1 MPILNAKRMRDYPR
15 LMLFST
21 WLIIGLN
28 LLFHQGW
35 IGAFGQV
42 LAGDF
47 IMFYSTGSI
56 YRSNPF
62 QIYDYQTQNQT
73 QQALVAPTVLPGYN
87 PYMNPPFVAPF
98 YSIFTFVSLHW
109 ALLIWT
115 ILAILSV
122 ILSVNLLLRIV
133 PNNITLPELS
143 FGQLVIIVLS
153 FFPFIEGL
161 IAGQNHWLTLL
172 LTTGII
178 FFMFKE
184 KWYLSGIL
192 AGLLIYKPQFVLGLI
207 IIWFIWGK
215 FKALISFAIIAAAWV
230 GLFAIINGFDLYRT
244 YLQLSKVFMD
254 LPYIPGFPNYL
265 LITFYGLLTSFFPH
279 EFQPVLSILSQSL
292 FVISAVAL
300 AWLAYK
306 QRKEDMF
313 GRIPA
318 IVAAL
323 LLPLFATP
331 YALLHDMVI
340 LIPAFVLW
348 AIYSNSRNF
357 IYISTSVYLGA
368 FFLTLVSA
376 LTKVAWVSLLTVG
389 LFICMVVWGFSMR
402 GPAPEKRLIQ

>member
-1 MPILNAKRMRDYPR
+1 
-15 LMLFST
+15 
-21 WLIIGLN
+21 
-28 LLFHQGW
+28 
-35 IGAFGQV
+35 
-42 LAGDF
+42 
-47 IMFYSTGSI
+47 
-56 YRSNPF
+56 
-62 QIYDYQTQNQT
+62 
-73 QQALVAPTVLPGYN
+73 
-87 PYMNPPFVAPF
+87 
-98 YSIFTFVSLHW
+98 
-109 ALLIWT
+109 
-115 ILAILSV
+115 
-122 ILSVNLLLRIV
+122 
-133 PNNITLPELS
+133 
-143 FGQLVIIVLS
+143 
-153 FFPFIEGL
+153 
-161 IAGQNHWLTLL
+161 
-172 LTTGII
+172 
-178 FFMFKE
+178 
-184 KWYLSGIL
+184 
-192 AGLLIYKPQFVLGLI
+192 
-207 IIWFIWGK
+207 
-215 FKALISFAIIAAAWV
+215 
-230 GLFAIINGFDLYRT
+230 
-244 YLQLSKVFMD
+244 MD

-357 IYISTSVYLGA
+357 IYISASVYLGA

-376 LTKVAWVSLLTVG
+376 LTKVAWVSLMTVG